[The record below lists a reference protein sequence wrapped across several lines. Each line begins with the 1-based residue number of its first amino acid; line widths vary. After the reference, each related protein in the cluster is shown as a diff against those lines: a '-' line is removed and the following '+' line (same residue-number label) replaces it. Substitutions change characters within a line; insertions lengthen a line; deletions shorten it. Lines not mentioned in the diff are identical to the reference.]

1 MKIKDKLLIF
11 TIILM
16 ILLLINMIFLDY
28 FNVLCNHNIIVS
40 NFNIG
45 IWDII
50 INSLVVIILYI
61 ITHKTIDKKLIEQ
74 TKNKRDIAYLLL
86 KKTYSSCKEDIS
98 WMDNEEYRN
107 KASSKIDGSED
118 MNKSSVYKNL
128 IDLPFESHEII
139 LNFAQEGIITA
150 ADLDDYLDIKKEFR
164 KFITMSIVFF
174 DKYEYIVE
182 LKTNLEKTIESTIKK
197 IQ

>member
-16 ILLLINMIFLDY
+16 ILLIINMIFLDY
-28 FNVLCNHNIIVS
+28 FNVLSNHNVIVS

-61 ITHKTIDKKLIEQ
+61 ITYKTIDKKLIEQ